1 MSHYTKERNII
12 TIDLNGVNGVY
23 RLNINTGEYLG
34 LKGKPVK
41 TISHRGE
48 IYRLFPHYRGDGS
61 TNLTYVLYG
70 MFDRCSQTSQF
81 LDYLAALQGA
91 DRLDALGVGALDL
104 YNDEYAYINEHI
116 KPFTKYME
124 LIKEENKPFRF
135 SEFESWLEYAE
146 AKKKYGALL
155 DQVSPQIFKDIERY
169 IPDHTDEELSVA
181 LYYCVRGKMHEYHR
195 GSLDK
200 LRDYIRTCRAM
211 EKKPEKVNNFMR
223 EYCETK
229 KLYELRKTEFD
240 NKAIASNYQK
250 QSEAWQFEYNGFIIQ
265 IPTCGQDLV
274 TEGELMHHCVG
285 GYVSDIINGTCFIC
299 FVRKKENPN
308 VPYITCQV
316 HTNGKIGQYFLAY
329 DKHISSAEDKDFYDA
344 YQEHLKK
351 VWKK

>member
-1 MSHYTKERNII
+1 MSNYTKDRNII

-48 IYRLFPHYRGDGS
+48 IYRLFPYFRNEGA
-61 TNLTYVLYG
+61 TNLTYVLYR
-70 MFDRCSQTSQF
+70 MFDRCTQTSQF
-81 LDYLAALQGA
+81 LDYITALQGA
-91 DRLDALGVGALDL
+91 DRLDALGVEALGL
-104 YNDEYAYINEHI
+104 YDDEYAYINEHI

-124 LIKEENKPFRF
+124 FLKEENKPFRF
-135 SEFESWLEYAE
+135 SEFEGWFDYEE

-155 DQVSPQIFKDIERY
+155 DQTSPEIFKDIKRY
-169 IPDHTDEELSVA
+169 VPDYTDEELGVA

-195 GSLDK
+195 GSLEK
-200 LRDYIRTCRAM
+200 LREYFQLCRAM
-211 EKKPEKVNNFMR
+211 KKKPEKVNNFMR

-240 NKAIASNYQK
+240 NERIAQNYQS
-250 QSEAWQFEYNGFIIQ
+250 QADAWKFEFGNHTIL
-265 IPTCGQDLV
+265 IPSCGQDLV

-285 GYVSDIINGTCFIC
+285 GYVSNIINGTCYIC
-299 FVRKKENPN
+299 FVRNKKNPKE
-308 VPYITCQV
+308 PYITCQV
-316 HTNGKIGQYFLAY
+316 HRNGEIGQYYLAY
-329 DKHISSAEDKDFYDA
+329 DNRISSDEDKAFYQA
-344 YQEHLKK
+344 FQEHLNK